1 MNLGRGFCSHYGG
14 HRGGVVERLSWG
26 ERWKGLVVFVL
37 RISDC
42 SRSSCC
48 LVVLL
53 SCCLGD
59 AGGRSGI
66 EGLVSVDGR
75 CRINR
80 SDEAEVVNVFA
91 LAVAGCW

>member
-53 SCCLGD
+53 S
-59 AGGRSGI
+59 
-66 EGLVSVDGR
+66 
-75 CRINR
+75 
-80 SDEAEVVNVFA
+80 
-91 LAVAGCW
+91 W